1 MICSTV
7 KHAPNFCTLHSPLC
21 TYEEPPRK
29 EIGFH
34 IKEDGVPYRI
44 DRPSRRSRAEHPSVM
59 LNEGTDVVMVT
70 NSDENQI
77 ALKNNK

>member
-1 MICSTV
+1 MNGAA
-7 KHAPNFCTLHSPLC
+7 KAL
-21 TYEEPPRK
+21 EPPRK

-34 IKEDGVPYRI
+34 IKEDGVPSRI
-44 DRPSRRSRAEHPSVM
+44 DRPSRRSRSERPSVM
-59 LNEGTDVVMVT
+59 LNEGTDVVMAT